1 MPNSNEAPDKGA
13 SAAQPGDEAPL
24 AGATGP
30 ASPNEQATA
39 FLDAVVTCLRLLGSP
54 KTRSVIA
61 SQITPG
67 TASPQQ
73 EIVTALQ
80 ALNFDPS
87 WVKLKAENITE
98 DLLPAVVISRDGR
111 SAVLT
116 AVGKENV
123 TLSRN
128 DKLEGEAVSRADF
141 AAGFT
146 GEMLVIRNAENR
158 DARADEW
165 VPKKEEHWFWPVI
178 WRYRSYYFEAMTLAA
193 IINILTL
200 AGIIFMLTVY
210 DRVLPN
216 QAYVTLWALAA
227 GVALAMVMEFISRT
241 ARTWVLDTAGKK
253 IDLVLGDTVFNHV
266 LRSRLEFRAQSS
278 GAFANVFKEFEQVRG
293 FVTSASLVAIADLP
307 FAFLFI
313 AVTAAIAGPLFLV
326 PLAAFILVTILAV
339 VLQWP
344 LAKLAQE
351 GLRESSVRHG
361 TVIESLEGLDTL
373 KTARAEPRMRARYD
387 VSSEIISRTAIK
399 SSSLSGLTLNA
410 TVLIQ
415 QLGTVV
421 LLVWGVYLVA
431 AGEVTSGAIIAA
443 VQLTSRALAPL
454 TNLTSLAMRF
464 QHVRTA
470 LASLNRVM
478 AIPVEREPQ
487 RQYLSGS
494 HWRGDLELKG
504 ASFAYRADT
513 PPVLREVNLI
523 IRRGERVAIVGR
535 MGGGKSTLLRLLA
548 GIYRPAKGSL
558 MLDGVDASQIEPADV
573 RATTLLLPQDGRLF
587 HGSLR
592 ENLVL
597 SAPTATD
604 EELLKLAE
612 WTGVKAIAAS
622 HPKAFEQ
629 LVGERGDTLSAGQR
643 QAIAL
648 TRVLLARPKVY
659 LLDEPTSS
667 MDQGSEAAI
676 LQGLANGIG
685 DATLVLVTH
694 KASLLPIV
702 DRLIVVDNGMVVADG
717 PKMEVIK
724 ALNEGRIKTV

>member
-1 MPNSNEAPDKGA
+1 MQSFGAAPGSSSPSA
-13 SAAQPGDEAPL
+13 S
-24 AGATGP
+24 
-30 ASPNEQATA
+30 SEQATE
-39 FLDAVVTCLRLLGSP
+39 FLDAVVTCLRLLGAP
-54 KTRSVIA
+54 KTRQVISA
-61 SQITPG
+61 HITPG
-67 TASPQQ
+67 TAAPQQ
-73 EIVTALQ
+73 EIVTALR
-80 ALNFDPS
+80 ALDFDAN
-87 WVKLKAENITE
+87 WVKLKLEEITE
-98 DLLPAVVISRDGR
+98 DLLPAVITLNDGR
-111 SAVLT
+111 STVMSAIS
-116 AVGKENV
+116 KDSV
-123 TLSRN
+123 TLSHADELHGESVPRK
-128 DKLEGEAVSRADF
+128 DFASRFCGEA
-141 AAGFT
+141 
-146 GEMLVIRNAENR
+146 LVIRSAGSR

-165 VPKKEEHWFWPVI
+165 VPLKTENWFWPVI
-178 WRYRSYYFEAMTLAA
+178 WRYRRYYYEAITLAA

-200 AGIIFMLTVY
+200 AGIVFMLTVY

-216 QAYVTLWALAA
+216 QAYVTLWSLAA
-227 GVALAMVMEFISRT
+227 GVAVAMILEFLSRT
-241 ARTWVLDTAGKK
+241 ARTWVLDSAGKK

-278 GAFANVFKEFEQVRG
+278 GAFANIFKEFEQVRG

-307 FAFLFI
+307 FAILFVG
-313 AVTAAIAGPLFLV
+313 VTAIVAGPLFLV
-326 PLAAFILVTILAV
+326 PLVAFVIVTAMAV

-344 LAKLAQE
+344 LSKLAQE

-387 VSSEIISRTAIK
+387 ISSEIISRTAIK
-399 SSSLSGLTLNA
+399 SSALSGLTLNA

-431 AGEVTSGAIIAA
+431 DGEVTSGAIIAA

-478 AIPVEREPQ
+478 SIPVEREPQ

-504 ASFAYRADT
+504 AAFGYKADE
-513 PPVLREVNLI
+513 PPVVRGVNLS

-535 MGGGKSTLLRLLA
+535 MGGGKSTLLRLMA
-548 GIYRPAKGSL
+548 GLYRPLKGSL
-558 MLDGVDASQIEPADV
+558 MIDGVDASQVEPADLRSTV
-573 RATTLLLPQDGRLF
+573 LLLPQDSRLF
-587 HGSLR
+587 HGTLR

-604 EELLKLAE
+604 EEILRLSE
-612 WTGVKAIAAS
+612 WTGVKSIAAS
-622 HPKAFEQ
+622 HPKAFERP
-629 LVGERGDTLSAGQR
+629 VGERGDTLSAGQR

-667 MDQGSEAAI
+667 MDQASEAAI
-676 LQGLANGIG
+676 LQGLRQEIG
-685 DATLVLVTH
+685 DATLVIVTH
-694 KASLLPIV
+694 KASLLEFV
-702 DRLIVVDNGMVVADG
+702 DRLVVIDNGIVVADG
-717 PKMEVIK
+717 PKLEVLK
-724 ALNEGRIKTV
+724 ALNDGRIKTV

>member
-1 MPNSNEAPDKGA
+1 MDSDKVIQLPGKA
-13 SAAQPGDEAPL
+13 GAQPPSADFIGAVL
-24 AGATGP
+24 A
-30 ASPNEQATA
+30 
-39 FLDAVVTCLRLLGSP
+39 CLRLLGSP
-54 KTRSVIA
+54 KTREVIA
-61 SQITPG
+61 SQLTPG
-67 TASPQQ
+67 TAEPHLEVQ
-73 EIVTALQ
+73 EALR
-80 ALNFDPS
+80 ALDFEAD
-87 WVKLKAENITE
+87 WVKIRLEEITE
-98 DLLPAVVISRDGR
+98 DLLPAVVLFADGGA
-111 SAVLT
+111 SVL
-116 AVGKENV
+116 AKLDDRFA
-123 TLSRN
+123 TLS
-128 DKLEGEAVSRADF
+128 KGEHLESERLARSSF
-141 AAGFT
+141 AARFN
-146 GEMLVIRNAENR
+146 GEMLVIRNASNR
-158 DARADEW
+158 DVRADEW
-165 VPKKEEHWFWPVI
+165 VPPSATNWFWPVI
-178 WRYRSYYFEAMTLAA
+178 WRYRRYYYEAMSLAA

-200 AGIIFMLTVY
+200 SGIIFMLTVY

-216 QAYVTLWALAA
+216 QAYVTLWSLAA
-227 GVALAMVMEFISRT
+227 GVAVAMVLEFLSRT
-241 ARTWVLDTAGKK
+241 ARTWVLDSAGKK
-253 IDLVLGDTVFNHV
+253 IDLVLGDSVFNHA

-278 GAFANVFKEFEQVRG
+278 GAFANIFKEFEQVRA

-313 AVTAAIAGPLFLV
+313 GVTAIIAGPLFLV
-326 PLAAFILVTILAV
+326 PLAAFVVVTILALL
-339 VLQWP
+339 LQWP

-387 VSSEIISRTAIK
+387 VSSEVISRTALK
-399 SSSLSGLTLNA
+399 SSTLSGLTLNA
-410 TVLIQ
+410 TVLVQ

-431 AGEVTSGAIIAA
+431 SGEVTSGAIIAA

-470 LASLNRVM
+470 MASLNRVM
-478 AIPVEREPQ
+478 KIPVEREAG
-487 RQYLSGS
+487 RQYLSGT
-494 HWRGDLELKG
+494 HWRGDLEVK
-504 ASFAYRADT
+504 AVTFSYRQDT
-513 PPVLREVNLI
+513 PPVLREASLS

-535 MGGGKSTLLRLLA
+535 MGGGKSTLLRILA
-548 GIYRPAKGSL
+548 GLYRPTKGSL
-558 MLDGVDASQIEPADV
+558 MIDGVDASQIEPADV

-592 ENLVL
+592 ENLAM

-604 EELLKLAE
+604 EEILRFSE

-648 TRVLLARPKVY
+648 TRVLLAHPKVY

-667 MDQGSEAAI
+667 MDQASETSV
-676 LQGLANGIG
+676 LQGLRDHLG
-685 DATLVLVTH
+685 DATLVVVTH
-694 KASLLPIV
+694 KASLLALV
-702 DRLIVVDNGMVVADG
+702 DRLIVIDNGMVVADG
-717 PKMEVIK
+717 PKMEVLK
-724 ALNEGRIKTV
+724 ALNDGRVRTV